1 MRIDSCIKKRPTRI
15 LFAALAALIV
25 ASAPCSR
32 KEETRSDHRP
42 LSDNERYLVEVYVRI
57 QRARVFYPGQPE
69 IAESLFAA
77 LDSTTDTTRVANTIR
92 ETNLAP
98 ERWGAIFEAIEKEL
112 REPGGQER
120 SEQTGRGS

>member
-1 MRIDSCIKKRPTRI
+1 M
-15 LFAALAALIV
+15 
-25 ASAPCSR
+25 
-32 KEETRSDHRP
+32 
-42 LSDNERYLVEVYVRI
+42 SDNERYLVEVYVRI

-98 ERWGAIFEAIEKEL
+98 ERWAAIFEAIDKEL
-112 REPGGQER
+112 REPGEQER

>member
-1 MRIDSCIKKRPTRI
+1 M
-15 LFAALAALIV
+15 
-25 ASAPCSR
+25 
-32 KEETRSDHRP
+32 
-42 LSDNERYLVEVYVRI
+42 SDNERYLVDVYVKI
-57 QRARVFYPGQPE
+57 QRARAFYPGQPE

-98 ERWGAIFEAIEKEL
+98 ERWAAIFDAIDKKL
-112 REPGGQER
+112 GEPGEQER